1 MKINLLKLLTVPNNN
16 NEKIKV
22 INTNETTNV
31 EIDKTDKTNKTDKTD
46 KTNKTDKTDKTDIDI
61 PYKIKNF
68 NLPLTITNEI
78 INILLN
84 EFKKDEMS
92 FSVQRMYI

>member
-31 EIDKTDKTNKTDKTD
+31 EIDKTD